1 MIEIVSFNTND
12 RPDLAVEAN
21 GIRQQVFVEEQKVD
35 PSLEYDEFE
44 SVAVHYILYVEG
56 EAAATARWRE
66 TDNGI
71 KLERFATLQAHRN
84 KGLGAILLRDIMDDI
99 LPMEKKIYLHS
110 QLKAI
115 PFYERHGF
123 VKVGEQFTEA
133 EIEHFTMALKNED
146 LRSKIEDRTQ

>member
-56 EAAATARWRE
+56 EVVATARWRE

-99 LPMEKKIYLHS
+99 LPLEKKIYLHS

-123 VKVGEQFTEA
+123 VKVGGQFTEA
-133 EIEHFTMALKNED
+133 EIEHFEMIH
-146 LRSKIEDRTQ
+146 R